1 MSVVIRMKR
10 MGKKK
15 QPFYRIVVQD
25 SRCAPVGNVIEELG
39 VYDPGQEKPLFRF
52 KADRVQEW
60 IKRGAQPSDTVRTLL
75 ASVKA
80 N

>member
-1 MSVVIRMKR
+1 MSVVIRLKR

-39 VYDPGQEKPLFRF
+39 VYDPTRETPVMRVKQE
-52 KADRVQEW
+52 RVQEW
-60 IKRGAQPSDTVRTLL
+60 LKRGARPSDTVRTLL
-75 ASVKA
+75 AAAAKA
-80 N
+80 